1 VITLFENSYGKSSVR
16 VMKVQ
21 RDRPLHTVKEW
32 KVEVLLSGN
41 FESCFTE
48 GDNSAILP
56 TDTMKN
62 TVYSRARESVAECI
76 EDFALELAAFF
87 LARNSQV
94 EHLAVNIA
102 STAWEHAVVQ
112 GKPHPSTFIRGS
124 SESQTTAVTCT
135 RGEGPAVTSGLE
147 NLVVLKTANSGFEGY
162 IHDPFTTLPETADR
176 LLGTSVRAQWKY
188 LSSSVPFDRLRGKLR
203 ETLISAFAEHESK
216 SVQHTL
222 YAMAQ
227 AVFEAIPE
235 ICDMELA
242 MPNKHCLLVDLSR
255 FGQTNPNQIF
265 VPTDEPYG
273 NIVARIRR
281 TEPWGVTWTSERRD

>member
-1 VITLFENSYGKSSVR
+1 VIALAENTYGKSSVR

-21 RDRPLHTVKEW
+21 RDGALHTVKEW

-41 FESCFTE
+41 FETCFTA

-62 TVYSRARESVAECI
+62 TVYSRARESTAECM
-76 EDFALELAAFF
+76 EDFALELTEFF
-87 LARNSQV
+87 LARNPQV
-94 EHLAVNIA
+94 ERVAITIA
-102 STAWEHAVVQ
+102 GTAWDHALVQ
-112 GKPHPSTFIRGS
+112 GKRHPSTFVRGS
-124 SESQTTAVTCT
+124 SETQTTEVTCVQG
-135 RGEGPAVTSGLE
+135 GEVSVTSGLDG
-147 NLVVLKTANSGFEGY
+147 LVLLKTANSGFEGY
-162 IHDPFTTLPETADR
+162 LKDSLTTLPETADR
-176 LLGTSVRAQWKY
+176 LFGTSMRAQWKY
-188 LSSSVPFDRLRGKLR
+188 ESAVLPFDQLRSKLR
-203 ETLISAFAEHESK
+203 DTLIQAFAEHDSK

-227 AVFEAIPE
+227 AALEAVPE
-235 ICDMELA
+235 IMDVELA

-273 NIVARIRR
+273 NIVAHIRR
-281 TEPWGVTWTSERRD
+281 KP

>member
-1 VITLFENSYGKSSVR
+1 VIALAENSYGKSSVR

-21 RDRPLHTVKEW
+21 RDRPLHDVMEW

-62 TVYSRARESVAECI
+62 TVYSRARESAAECI

-87 LARNSQV
+87 LSRNPQV
-94 EHLAVNIA
+94 EHVGINIA

-124 SESQTTAVTCT
+124 SESQTTAVTCAQG
-135 RGEGPAVTSGLE
+135 GEASVTSGLE
-147 NLVVLKTANSGFEGY
+147 NLVVLKTANSGFEGFLR
-162 IHDPFTTLPETADR
+162 DSLTTLPETADR
-176 LLGTSVRAQWKY
+176 LLGTSMRAQWKY
-188 LSSSVPFDRLRGKLR
+188 QSGLLPFDELRGKLR
-203 ETLISAFAEHESK
+203 ETLIAAFAEHDSK

-227 AVFEAIPE
+227 AALEAAPE
-235 ICDMELA
+235 ILDMELA

-273 NIVARIRR
+273 DIVARIIRK
-281 TEPWGVTWTSERRD
+281 